1 MAPSPRTGSR
11 QDATALPSMS
21 STFWAFMIL
30 ASLLIAY
37 CIVAKAEDELTGSDL
52 LGDERPLTLQNPAD
66 THGLWCLGPMTHRLV
81 DAAPALSLETQ
92 WWDWV
97 SCSASETSAYWSA

>member
-37 CIVAKAEDELTGSDL
+37 CKSHIRNQALRS
-52 LGDERPLTLQNPAD
+52 
-66 THGLWCLGPMTHRLV
+66 
-81 DAAPALSLETQ
+81 LSLKIR
-92 WWDWV
+92 DSNKLCGPHSV
-97 SCSASETSAYWSA
+97 KRSISAWLCN

>member
-37 CIVAKAEDELTGSDL
+37 CSEYRAARAPT
-52 LGDERPLTLQNPAD
+52 RPS
-66 THGLWCLGPMTHRLV
+66 GPGPGPRSRA
-81 DAAPALSLETQ
+81 AAPAGRPSGRPESLR
-92 WWDWV
+92 
-97 SCSASETSAYWSA
+97 SCELGARGPLGPGRSSVGPGGRGSGTSRGRRRR